1 MMEKRKQS
9 TCCKCRLLKIA
20 AFSVF
25 TFLAPSFAMTAN
37 ADTNGVQGIQQQ
49 DQKVVGTV
57 KDATGEP
64 VIGATVRVVG
74 QQGGT
79 VTDIDGNFAI
89 EAKAGQTLEISS
101 IGYKTQ
107 QVKVNGRNVAV
118 QMEED
123 NLMLDEVVALGY
135 GAQARKQDLSASVG
149 VVENIP
155 QLQTRAIQGATAM
168 LQGQIPGVTVQND
181 GAKGASMVIRGK
193 GSSNDAVLWVVD
205 GVPGGSFDMDDV
217 ESIVVLKDAASA
229 AIYGA
234 QSGAGGVVL
243 VTTKRAKKGETRIN
257 YNGTFGVKTPTNLVH
272 GLTAEEEMEMRKQSY
287 ANAGISLPSAWDP
300 SVNPWIG
307 TTRTDWVDEI
317 FRTALYQRHNV
328 ALESGTEMSQ
338 HRLSLNISNV
348 DGTLVNTFNK
358 DISVKYVGNYELGK
372 YVSVGEDLY
381 YGNSSSRSTNTDSG
395 YSGTYMSA
403 IYMPSSATVYNPL
416 DGTYGGT
423 TTEDPAYIAQYGSN
437 FADAHGDAI
446 NPIRLLKAENIYN
459 KNNSMKSTTTLTIK
473 NIITGLKFMSR
484 LTYFQDAYYYKG
496 FTPIRDEVGKPE
508 LSNTLYEQSYRTD
521 QWKTENTLT
530 YDNSFGKHTLGA
542 LAAVT
547 TDYYKSRG
555 FDATGYG
562 FANEINYLQYMKYA
576 SGTSTS
582 DWLTGPDANVAVIGR
597 LSYSYD
603 DRYFI
608 TASIR
613 KDWAGRLPEGHNSGT
628 FPAFTAA
635 WKISNESFFP
645 KTEAIN
651 LLKLRASWGKVGN
664 LGSIGMNYKSA
675 TLSTSFWNEQA
686 WYGAATNQ
694 LYNNFVYLGRSLNPL
709 LTWETSNQWNI
720 GLDAAFLKNRLSVSA
735 DFFMKKTKDLIQD
748 QTTDWPNYIG
758 FDARKI
764 NLGEVSNRGFEFT
777 ATWRDKINNDFGY
790 WVTGNVAFL
799 KNWISN
805 IGNDPEAV
813 WQGGGGYRL
822 VDYCYQSHLDGPMD
836 EFYLVKS
843 NGVIK
848 NEADLA
854 EARKAQPN
862 AQLGDLWFVD
872 YDGDGNIDPS
882 KDRQYVGSATPK
894 VTYNL
899 QGGFD
904 WRKFSFGIQLQGV
917 GKAQAYNIAKYSIL
931 SDVEGEFN
939 RSQDILN
946 AWSPTN
952 TDSNIPR
959 LSKNDPNQN
968 WTMPSTYYLESASY
982 LRLKN
987 ITLGYDLT
995 DALRSIAHFNDR
1007 GSRLKVS
1014 VSGENLFTITHYSGV
1029 DPECGGYD
1037 ALKYPLSR
1045 VFAFNIQLTY

>member
-1 MMEKRKQS
+1 MMKKRNS
-9 TCCKCRLLKIA
+9 FACRKSQLLKIA
-20 AFSVF
+20 AFAVF
-25 TFLAPSFAMTAN
+25 ASLAPSMSFAVNDA
-37 ADTNGVQGIQQQ
+37 QIIQQQ
-49 DQKVVGTV
+49 SQKVVGTV
-57 KDATGEP
+57 KDAAGEP
-64 VIGATVRVVG
+64 VIGATIRVVG

-89 EAKAGQTLEISS
+89 DATAGQTLEITA

-107 QVKVNGRNVAV
+107 QVKVSGRSIAV
-118 QMEED
+118 VVEED
-123 NLMLDEVVALGY
+123 ALGLDEVVVLGY

-181 GAKGASMVIRGK
+181 GAKGANMVIRGK
-193 GSSNDAVLWVVD
+193 GSNKDAVLWVVD
-205 GVPGGSFDMDDV
+205 GIPGAAFDMDDV

-243 VTTKRAKKGETRIN
+243 VTTKRAKKGETHVS
-257 YNGTFGVKTPTNLVH
+257 YNGTFGVKTPTNLIH
-272 GLTAEEEMEMRKQSY
+272 GLTAEEEIEMRRQSY
-287 ANAGISLPSAWDP
+287 SNAGLSLPDAWNP
-300 SVNPWIG
+300 TVNPWIA

-317 FRTALYQRHNV
+317 FRDAVYQRHNV
-328 ALESGTEMSQ
+328 ALESGSESSQ
-338 HRLSLNISNV
+338 HRLSLNVSNI
-348 DGTLVNTFNK
+348 DGTLINTYNK
-358 DISVKYVGNYELGK
+358 DISVKYTGNFELGK

-381 YGNSSSRSTNTDSG
+381 YGNSSSRSTDTDSG

-446 NPIRLLKAENIYN
+446 NPVRLLEAANIYN
-459 KNNSMKSTTTLTIK
+459 KNNAMRSTTTLTIK
-473 NIITGLKFMSR
+473 NIVTGLKFMSR
-484 LTYFQDAYYYKG
+484 LSYFQDAYFYKG

-508 LSNTLYEQSYRTD
+508 LSNSLYEESTRTD

-530 YDNSFGKHTLGA
+530 YDNTFGKHTVGA

-547 TDYYKSRG
+547 TDYYKLRG
-555 FDATGYG
+555 FNATGNG
-562 FANEINYLQYMKYA
+562 FASEVPYLQYLKYA
-576 SGTSTS
+576 NGTSTT
-582 DWLTGPDANVAVIGR
+582 DWLTGPDANVALIGR
-597 LSYSYD
+597 LSYSFD
-603 DRYFI
+603 DRYFV
-608 TASIR
+608 TASLR

-645 KTEAIN
+645 KNDAIN

-675 TLSTSFWNEQA
+675 TLSTSMWNEQA
-686 WYGAATNQ
+686 WYGAETNQ
-694 LYNNFVYLGRSLNPL
+694 VYGNFVYLSRFVNES
-709 LTWETSNQWNI
+709 LTWENSNQFNVGI
-720 GLDAAFLKNRLSVSA
+720 DAAFLKDRLSVSA
-735 DFFMKKTKDLIQD
+735 DFFIKKTKDLIQE
-748 QTTDWPNYIG
+748 QTTGWPKYIG
-758 FDARKI
+758 FDARMI
-764 NLGEVSNRGFEFT
+764 NLGEVSNRGFELT
-777 ATWRDKINNDFGY
+777 ATWRDKIGSDFNY
-790 WVTGNVAFL
+790 WVSGNVAFL
-799 KNWISN
+799 KNWISD
-805 IGNDPEAV
+805 IGGDPETV

-848 NEADLA
+848 NDADLQ

-872 YDGDGNIDPS
+872 ADKDGTIDPS
-882 KDRQYVGSATPK
+882 KDRQYVGSATPE

-904 WRKFSFGIQLQGV
+904 WRKFSFGFQLQGV
-917 GKAQAYNIAKYSIL
+917 GGAQAYNIAKYSIL

-939 RSQDILN
+939 RSSEILN
-946 AWSPTN
+946 AWSPSN
-952 TDSNIPR
+952 TGSDIPR
-959 LSKNDPNQN
+959 LSKNDPNGN
-968 WTMPSTYYLESASY
+968 WTTPSTYYLENASY

-987 ITLGYDLT
+987 LTIGYDLT

-1014 VSGENLFTITHYSGV
+1014 VSGENLFTITNYSGV

-1045 VFAFNIQLTY
+1045 VFALNIQLTY